1 MSAPELYDFALD
13 VRCYAVRLGASLM
26 NRAITLRDVDVMPGN
41 EHLSAEMLA
50 LNPKGSVPVL
60 ADGETMLTE
69 PAAILSHLAKGT
81 PWAATSPGNVDWMV
95 FASEALG
102 SFNAARHAALFSR
115 PGTMEF
121 EGVPHGKHQA
131 KAKLRQMEDQLSLGT
146 LRGQTFLAGDV
157 PSIADVLAFPVF
169 AQSRDLRIE
178 PEAYPALRLWARRIR
193 ALPGFI
199 GMPGVPDYH

>member
-1 MSAPELYDFALD
+1 
-13 VRCYAVRLGASLM
+13 
-26 NRAITLRDVDVMPGN
+26 
-41 EHLSAEMLA
+41 
-50 LNPKGSVPVL
+50 
-60 ADGETMLTE
+60 
-69 PAAILSHLAKGT
+69 
-81 PWAATSPGNVDWMV
+81 MV

-146 LRGQTFLAGDV
+146 LRGQTFFAGDV